1 MVIIIEKLLKLRDG
15 DKMKEEKHIE
25 SFIHKFENIMN
36 VGNDLNQLNDEL
48 SKKIENQ
55 EDNVN
60 LKGDL
65 LNNLIIANN
74 MIDKYDEIIFNDV
87 ELRERS
93 KQLFKRLSNLLL

>member
-48 SKKIENQ
+48 SKKN
-55 EDNVN
+55 
-60 LKGDL
+60 
-65 LNNLIIANN
+65 
-74 MIDKYDEIIFNDV
+74 
-87 ELRERS
+87 
-93 KQLFKRLSNLLL
+93 

>member
-1 MVIIIEKLLKLRDG
+1 M
-15 DKMKEEKHIE
+15 M
-25 SFIHKFENIMN
+25 SF
-36 VGNDLNQLNDEL
+36 Q
-48 SKKIENQ
+48 KKIENQ

-74 MIDKYDEIIFNDV
+74 MIDKYGEIIFNDV